1 MTSDVGIHDRFFKTK
16 LGLSKPLGEV
26 LKAFLPPSVA
36 DRLDA
41 GSLVFLPTESMGEAL
56 GGSFMDLAFS
66 ARFDGV
72 ECRVQIIV
80 EHKSAPDAGT
90 YFQVA
95 HYATG
100 LWLRSLREGKSPHPV
115 LPVLFYHG
123 VRPWDLPERLSD
135 LLGTP
140 SFLKGGIP
148 DFSLTMIDL
157 GRIEDE
163 EIRRRVLDLDGV
175 LALLALK
182 YIFGDPQVFL
192 RVLFREVR
200 ARNAAYDI
208 MKPELAYIAGYR
220 GINRPE
226 GLKTLLDPILA
237 EEGMAANIVD
247 EWIEQGIE
255 QGIEKEKNLVVKN
268 LLRQGLLTEE
278 QIAAVVGVD
287 PSRVR
292 EIRDGNG

>member
-1 MTSDVGIHDRFFKTK
+1 MTTDVAIHDRFFKTT
-16 LGLSKPLGEV
+16 LGISKPLGEV
-26 LKAFLPPSVA
+26 LKAFLSPEVA

-66 ARFDGV
+66 ALFDGV

-80 EHKSAPDAGT
+80 EHKSVPDAGT

-100 LWLRSLREGKSPHPV
+100 LWIRSLREGKSPLPV

-123 VRPWDLPERLSD
+123 VRPWDLPERISD
-135 LLGTP
+135 VLGTP
-140 SFLKGGIP
+140 PFLREGSP
-148 DFSLTMIDL
+148 DFSLAMIDL

-163 EIRRRVLDLDGV
+163 EIRRRISDLNGV

-182 YIFGDPQVFL
+182 YIFGDPKLFL

-200 ARNAAYDI
+200 ARKATYAI
-208 MKPELAYIAGYR
+208 IKPELAYIAGYR

-226 GLKTLLDPILA
+226 ELKTLLDPIVQ

-247 EWIEQGIE
+247 EWIEEGIE
-255 QGIEKEKNLVVKN
+255 KGIEKEKNIVVGN
-268 LLRQGLLTEE
+268 LLRQGLLTED

-287 PSRVR
+287 LSRVR
-292 EIRDGNG
+292 EIRERNG